1 MGDSRPDNLHGGDGG
16 ADEDGAQYNKVDD
29 GGDREEVGP
38 EVIDPYLIGGKH
50 STLYGVE
57 RFVIFPPSYSWMPLW
72 TYCDN
77 RSEQYPFMAFLL
89 G

>member
-38 EVIDPYLIGGKH
+38 EVIDPYLIGG
-50 STLYGVE
+50 
-57 RFVIFPPSYSWMPLW
+57 
-72 TYCDN
+72 
-77 RSEQYPFMAFLL
+77 
-89 G
+89 